1 MVESLTR
8 RVLNL
13 KDSTSSNV
21 RDKIMADIWDLGRS
35 NVSVYGTI
43 YLKTDGERLVT
54 AFRIETG
61 SDKKKWFMFE
71 YAFDASGALQLV

>member
-1 MVESLTR
+1 MTR

-21 RDKIMADIWDLGRS
+21 REKIMSDIWDLGRS

-54 AFRIETG
+54 AFRIETS
-61 SDKKKWFMFE
+61 SDKKKWFTFE
-71 YAFDASGALQLV
+71 YAFDASDALHLV